1 MGLQLH
7 ETVYGKNFFE
17 YQLPSLIKA
26 INRVADA
33 LENQQKASHKEDS
46 EGAEKK

>member
-33 LENQQKASHKEDS
+33 LEEQKSSAPRKDKK
-46 EGAEKK
+46 GADK

>member
-17 YQLPSLIKA
+17 HQLPSLIKA

-33 LENQQKASHKEDS
+33 LENQQKPSRKEDS

>member
-1 MGLQLH
+1 MGLQFH
-7 ETVYGKNFFE
+7 ETVYGKNFLE

-33 LENQQKASHKEDS
+33 LESQQRQSRKENS
-46 EGAEKK
+46 EGADKK